1 MKLPTCSICESEA
14 DLDNEGGI
22 QGEIGI
28 IPITLCVWCYAG
40 VTSIVESMRLT
51 SPDEYEDRLKDL
63 REALVEI
70 RDVANISEG
79 VGFYAMLAQKALDKD
94 DASQ

>member
-40 VTSIVESMRLT
+40 VTDMVESMSLT
-51 SPDEYEDRLKDL
+51 SPEEYEGRLKDL
-63 REALVEI
+63 RETLVEI
-70 RDVANISEG
+70 RDVANVSEG

-94 DASQ
+94 DSSQ